1 MGSVRGECREDRP
14 FPKGLNERRMERLP
28 GAPGPRATTTSE
40 ETVDKEPALH
50 TAEDASP
57 RELWGASWRLLL
69 TLAALGLIVVPLIGE
84 VPLGQSTRTALLAW
98 LLVGLALYWL
108 YAGMGYRPLLL
119 LQLMLF
125 STAAA
130 LLSTKLLLVV
140 IDINRVTVLRY
151 IARGLILVGAG
162 CAFANLGAMLI
173 TLWRRSRDDPGI
185 SGSPR
190 RH

>member
-1 MGSVRGECREDRP
+1 
-14 FPKGLNERRMERLP
+14 
-28 GAPGPRATTTSE
+28 
-40 ETVDKEPALH
+40 VDNEPALH

-69 TLAALGLIVVPLIGE
+69 TLAALALIGVPLIRE
-84 VPLGQSTRTALLAW
+84 LPLGQSTRTALLAW

-151 IARGLILVGAG
+151 LARGLILVGAG
-162 CAFANLGAMLI
+162 CAAANLGAMLI
-173 TLWRRSRDDPGI
+173 TLWRRSRDPALPGAQ
-185 SGSPR
+185 R
-190 RH
+190 RL

>member
-1 MGSVRGECREDRP
+1 MDR
-14 FPKGLNERRMERLP
+14 K
-28 GAPGPRATTTSE
+28 
-40 ETVDKEPALH
+40 PALH

-69 TLAALGLIVVPLIGE
+69 TLAALGLLVMPLIRE
-84 VPLGQSTRTALLAW
+84 FPLGGQSTRTGLLAW

-130 LLSTKLLLVV
+130 LLSTKLLLVAV
-140 IDINRVTVLRY
+140 DINRLTVLRY
-151 IARGLILVGAG
+151 VARGLIIVGTG
-162 CAFANLGAMLI
+162 CAIANLGAMLI
-173 TLWRRSRDDPGI
+173 TLWRRSRDTASPG
-185 SGSPR
+185 SGR
-190 RH
+190 L

>member
-1 MGSVRGECREDRP
+1 M
-14 FPKGLNERRMERLP
+14 
-28 GAPGPRATTTSE
+28 
-40 ETVDKEPALH
+40 DKEPALH

>member
-1 MGSVRGECREDRP
+1 M
-14 FPKGLNERRMERLP
+14 
-28 GAPGPRATTTSE
+28 
-40 ETVDKEPALH
+40 DKEPALH
-50 TAEDASP
+50 TAEDASTT
-57 RELWGASWRLLL
+57 ELWGASWRLLL
-69 TLAALGLIVVPLIGE
+69 TLAALGLLVVPLIRE
-84 VPLGQSTRTALLAW
+84 FPLGQSTRTALLAW

-119 LQLMLF
+119 LQLILF

-140 IDINRVTVLRY
+140 IDINRLTVLRY
-151 IARGLILVGAG
+151 VARGLILVGAG

-185 SGSPR
+185 PGSHR
-190 RH
+190 GH